1 MGSTVLWTYVNDCFY
16 LQLASEH
23 AALDVFFKADEHCV
37 SVVLSGSTSAG
48 EAGAREPGAQ
58 YETDEDVEG
67 PGDAVWVQEAVL
79 PQGSEPGAYWA
90 RHPGCWQGYASSVM
104 PFPM

>member
-1 MGSTVLWTYVNDCFY
+1 MCLRG
-16 LQLASEH
+16 LA
-23 AALDVFFKADEHCV
+23 
-37 SVVLSGSTSAG
+37 GSTSAG

-67 PGDAVWVQEAVL
+67 PGDAVGVQEAVL

-90 RHPGCWQGYASSVM
+90 RHPGCWQGYAGSVM
-104 PFPM
+104 PFAIVKVFLVIII